1 MSKDDNIDHLL
12 RSWDF
17 DPFSLNVRKIKVDAG
32 RELLQM
38 RIDMGVMQME
48 VCNRPDGARP
58 EGFATMLDLL
68 KSKSLAAGPDAP
80 LIEAVGLTDVE
91 SADSDRFL
99 IAEDDCL
106 EIDREFVQFYHRRIC
121 WLHLHDYVNAV
132 RDADHTLAL
141 MDFCRAH
148 SNDEQWTVSHEQY
161 RPFVLFHRT
170 QAAALAALETSDG
183 AEASIQ
189 VINDGLTR
197 MRDIYV
203 HYDVEEHF
211 EEEELV
217 KRLKEMR
224 EDMREKYSVGRTL
237 EERLGDAV
245 EAEQYEL
252 AAQLRDELA
261 KRAPGRRL

>member
-12 RSWDF
+12 LAWDF
-17 DPFSLNVRKIKVDAG
+17 DPFSLNVRKANGEDG

-48 VCNRPDGARP
+48 VSGRPDGTRP
-58 EGFATMLDLL
+58 QGFVTMLDWL
-68 KSKSLAAGPDAP
+68 KSKAQAAQDGDQTG
-80 LIEAVGLTDVE
+80 EAVGEETAAEEDAVK
-91 SADSDRFL
+91 FL
-99 IAEDDCL
+99 IPEDDCL

-121 WLHLHDYVNAV
+121 WLHLQDYAKAV
-132 RDADHTLAL
+132 KDADHTLAL

-170 QAAALAALETSDG
+170 QAAALAALESSDG

-189 VINDGLTR
+189 EINQGLTR

-224 EDMREKYSVGRTL
+224 EELREKYSVGRTL

-261 KRAPGRRL
+261 KRTPGRR